1 MKIGDYDGLKNVG
14 FCLDLMTD
22 GSAATQLYL
31 DSGFLDSWILPIL
44 SATLEYWILGF
55 LDSWILG
62 IHVRTQGSRFNV
74 STPLAHLALT
84 PVSGNC

>member
-1 MKIGDYDGLKNVG
+1 MKIGDYDGSKNVG

-22 GSAATQLYL
+22 GSAAKQLYL

-62 IHVRTQGSRFNV
+62 FMFVRRGPTGTRG
-74 STPLAHLALT
+74 LED
-84 PVSGNC
+84 